1 MNIVIKISLHPY
13 EQDSN
18 LKYLVLSFDFFF
30 FFTNVDEL
38 ARLLWI

>member
-18 LKYLVLSFDFFF
+18 LKHLVLSFDFFF
-30 FFTNVDEL
+30 PNVDEL

>member
-1 MNIVIKISLHPY
+1 MNIVIKISIHPY

-30 FFTNVDEL
+30 FTNVDEL